1 MIVRL
6 EVFQF
11 SHIWGEVTVLRET
24 RGNSGIFAFY
34 SNTARCLCKRGAV
47 LTKHLCAI
55 LFGLGT
61 IAAVGPLLG
70 SLPSGDSK
78 EMSSDLT
85 MIQSNSVIQ
94 VANAANDVRT
104 SRSCVRPQF
113 LRGTSW
119 SLARK
124 ADARNSVEP
133 GQADGRAD
141 RDTFSVNRRVEL
153 SRGLGATENG
163 ERKAQRE

>member
-1 MIVRL
+1 MISV
-6 EVFQF
+6 
-11 SHIWGEVTVLRET
+11 SHIWGEVTVQRET
-24 RGNSGIFAFY
+24 RGNSGIFAFS
-34 SNTARCLCKRGAV
+34 SNTVRCLCQRGAV

-85 MIQSNSVIQ
+85 MIQSNSDIQ
-94 VANAANDVRT
+94 VADSANDVRT
-104 SRSCVRPQF
+104 SRLCVRPQF
-113 LRGTSW
+113 LRNTSW
-119 SLARK
+119 RLARK
-124 ADARNSVEP
+124 ADARISVEP

-141 RDTFSVNRRVEL
+141 RDTFQVNRRVEL
-153 SRGLGATENG
+153 SRGPGATGNG

>member
-11 SHIWGEVTVLRET
+11 GHIWGEVTVLRET
-24 RGNSGIFAFY
+24 RGNSGIFVFC

-47 LTKHLCAI
+47 LTRHLCAI

-78 EMSSDLT
+78 EMSNDSL
-85 MIQSNSVIQ
+85 MIQSNSGIQ
-94 VANAANDVRT
+94 VADSANDVRIP
-104 SRSCVRPQF
+104 RSCVRPQF
-113 LRGTSW
+113 SRNTSW
-119 SLARK
+119 SSARK
-124 ADARNSVEP
+124 ADARISVEP
-133 GQADGRAD
+133 GQADGHAD
-141 RDTFSVNRRVEL
+141 RNTFHVNRQVEL
-153 SRGLGATENG
+153 SRGLGATGNG

>member
-24 RGNSGIFAFY
+24 RGNSGIFAFS
-34 SNTARCLCKRGAV
+34 SNTVRCLCQRGAV

-78 EMSSDLT
+78 EMSNDSL
-85 MIQSNSVIQ
+85 MIQSNAGIQ
-94 VANAANDVRT
+94 VADSANDVRT

-113 LRGTSW
+113 LRNTSW
-119 SLARK
+119 SLTRK
-124 ADARNSVEP
+124 ADVRISVEP

-141 RDTFSVNRRVEL
+141 RDTFQVNRRVEL
-153 SRGLGATENG
+153 SRGLGATGNG
-163 ERKAQRE
+163 ERKAQSE